1 MRKCKNTVLSWL
13 ERRIPCP
20 QPSTLPTPVL
30 TRATTERTQCPH
42 LRSLHAHSRST
53 FTLIIIGTHPNR
65 APYTTQLGLAPPN
78 DSVNLTPTG
87 FTVFPCDRYF
97 PSPMA
102 TRHVIPCSSPRFL
115 TCACLC
121 PARHSTIANC
131 IARSQASTMSISTAP
146 TSIATKITP
155 ARYTN
160 STEKRPCFPPCTLRR
175 PQASLYY
182 GRNGR

>member
-1 MRKCKNTVLSWL
+1 M
-13 ERRIPCP
+13 
-20 QPSTLPTPVL
+20 L
-30 TRATTERTQCPH
+30 TRSTTERTHHPR
-42 LRSLHAHSRST
+42 LRSLHALPRPT
-53 FTLIIIGTHPNR
+53 FTLIIIGAHPNR
-65 APYTTQLGLAPPN
+65 APYTSQLSLVPPN

-87 FTVFPCDRYF
+87 FTVFPCERYC

-131 IARSQASTMSISTAP
+131 IAHSQASTMSISTAS
-146 TSIATKITP
+146 TSIATTITP

-160 STEKRPCFPPCTLRR
+160 STGKRPRFPPCTMRR

-182 GRNGR
+182 SQDER